1 MTIRTLTV
9 GLVAACVL
17 AVTLAAEQ
25 AAPRRFGFDDFSRV
39 RRISEPQFSPD
50 AATIAVVV
58 ATPNL
63 DENRH
68 VATLHTVD
76 VASGRMDQLVS
87 GENYVGVSFPRYS
100 PDGSRIAFLAYA
112 KGATNA
118 RPQIYVVSSR
128 GGTPAQ
134 VTTMSTGVQQ
144 LAWSPDSNTLGFASA
159 DEPEKKTG
167 YQRWNDSFDVQPNFH
182 LFMTAPVPPTH
193 VWMVPAAGG
202 EAKRLTSGDWTLPVT
217 RPPGAPSSMITW
229 TPDGTA
235 IVFARAGTGGGG
247 GGGGAGLHRV
257 SIANGEV
264 TPIKLNGTHP
274 QYSPAADQ
282 IAFLNNGA
290 TIAPAEGGQLRN
302 LTQAIDRG
310 IARALWMPDG
320 RSLIVGG
327 NDTERVSL
335 WQQPVD
341 ATSAGAAK
349 KIDTGGVSPNSN
361 YFVDMA
367 ISSTGALAFTGTS
380 PTRPAELYYMTSLD
394 SPPRRLTDVNADIA
408 ALPLGKA
415 EVISYKFENFDQNA
429 VLTYPPDF
437 DPSKKYPLV
446 LVIHGG
452 PRAASMLTFSAAAQ
466 LMAAKGWLV
475 FQPNY
480 RGSDNLGGAF
490 QRAISGDA
498 GAGPGRDV
506 MAGIDAVKARGIVDE
521 TKMAVSG
528 WSYGGYMTTW
538 MLGNYPTV
546 WKAGVAGAAVTDRLD
561 QQSFSDG
568 AGGRGGGAGGNST
581 SPWVNT
587 ESMARERDQSPITY
601 AGKIKAPTLI
611 LANTGDYRVPITQSY
626 KLFHALRAAGVTSRF
641 VAYPINAHNASDPV
655 RQRDVQERWIGWIER
670 YLNDATASG
679 GR

>member
-1 MTIRTLTV
+1 M
-9 GLVAACVL
+9 GAA
-17 AVTLAAEQ
+17 LAAQ
-25 AAPRRFGFDDFSRV
+25 QAPRRFDFEDFSRV
-39 RRISEPQFSPD
+39 RRVAEPQFSPD

-58 ATPNL
+58 STPDL

-68 VATLHTVD
+68 VASLHRVD
-76 VASGRMDQLVS
+76 VASGGLDTLVR
-87 GENYVGVSFPRYS
+87 GEDYVGVSFPRWS
-100 PDGSRIAFLAYA
+100 PDGGRIAFLGYA
-112 KGATNA
+112 KGAANT
-118 RPQIYVVSSR
+118 RPQIFVVPSK
-128 GGTPAQ
+128 GGAPTQ
-134 VTTMSTGVQQ
+134 LTTMATGVQQ
-144 LAWSPDSNTLGFASA
+144 LAWSPDSRTIGFASA

-202 EAKRLTSGDWTLPVT
+202 DAKRLTSGDWTLPVT
-217 RPPGAPSSMITW
+217 RPPGAPSSMLTW

-235 IVFARAGTGGGG
+235 IVFTRSGAGGRGGEGGGG
-247 GGGGAGLHRV
+247 GTGGLQTVAIGTGE
-257 SIANGEV
+257 IA
-264 TPIKLNGTHP
+264 PLKLNGTHP
-274 QYSPAADQ
+274 QYSPAGDQ

-290 TIAPAEGGQLRN
+290 TIAPAAGGQLRN

-320 RSLIVGG
+320 RSLVVGG

-341 ATSAGAAK
+341 STEGPAK
-349 KIDTGGVSPNSN
+349 KLDTGGVSPNSS
-361 YFVDMA
+361 YFVDMSVSSKGA
-367 ISSTGALAFTGTS
+367 IAFTGTT
-380 PTRPAELYYMTSLD
+380 PVRPAELYYMAAPGESV
-394 SPPRRLTDVNADIA
+394 RRLTDVNAGIA
-408 ALPLGKA
+408 ALPLGRA
-415 EVISYKFENFDQNA
+415 EMISYTFEKFDQNG

-437 DPSKKYPLV
+437 DPAKKYPLV
-446 LVIHGG
+446 LLIHGG

-466 LMAAKGWLV
+466 LMAARGWLV

-480 RGSDNLGGAF
+480 RGSDNLGRAF
-490 QRAISGDA
+490 QSAISGDA

-521 TKMAVSG
+521 TRMAVSG

-568 AGGRGGGAGGNST
+568 AGGRGGGAGGNSA

-587 ESMARERDQSPITY
+587 ESMARELAQSPIAY

-670 YLNDATASG
+670 YFNDAAAGG